1 MKTPQRIEKHTS
13 EKSDKQLFLEISES
27 CETSFQHVF
36 ERYRQPMWLFA
47 MTVVKVPE
55 IAEDVVQE
63 SFIKLWDVREKL
75 TDVDKP
81 NDFVFIL
88 VRNRALD
95 ALRRLAHQEKERE
108 KLWQHL
114 KTQCPN
120 YSDYY
125 LEAEQA
131 EDILKGIIEKL
142 PAQQRKAFKMSRDL
156 NLSHQEIAKELKI
169 SKNTVKK
176 HISIA
181 LKTCRAQLK
190 RLGFSYYFIL
200 PLLLP
205 ASSSVFSVDEGKNE
219 HTFGKSVVEIC
230 HEHLQQGRV

>member
-1 MKTPQRIEKHTS
+1 MKTPLTIQDHTP
-13 EKSDKQLFLEISES
+13 DKQLFLAINEN
-27 CETSFQHVF
+27 CENAFHIVF
-36 ERYRQPMWLFA
+36 ERYRQPMWSFA
-47 MTVVKVPE
+47 MTVVKIPE

-63 SFIKLWDVREKL
+63 SFIKLWEVRETL
-75 TDVDKP
+75 ANVDKP
-81 NDFVFIL
+81 KDFIFIL

-95 ALRRLAHQEKERE
+95 ALRRMAHQDKERE

-120 YSDYY
+120 YSGYY

-131 EDILKGIIEKL
+131 EDVLKGIVAKL
-142 PAQQRKAFKMSRDL
+142 PTQQQKAFKMSRDL
-156 NLSHQEIAKELKI
+156 NLSHQDIADELKI

-181 LKTCRAQLK
+181 LKTCREQLK

-205 ASSSVFSVDEGKNE
+205 PSLSVFSVDYEKNE
-219 HTFGKSVVEIC
+219 HKFRETVAEIR
-230 HEHLQQGRV
+230 HEHLQQDRV

>member
-1 MKTPQRIEKHTS
+1 MKTPLTIQDHTP
-13 EKSDKQLFLEISES
+13 DKQLFLAINEN
-27 CETSFQHVF
+27 CEDAFHIVF
-36 ERYRQPMWLFA
+36 ERYRQPMWSFA

-63 SFIKLWDVREKL
+63 SFIKLWEVRETL
-75 TDVDKP
+75 ANVDKP
-81 NDFVFIL
+81 KDFIFIL

-95 ALRRLAHQEKERE
+95 ALRRMAHQEKERE

-114 KTQCPN
+114 KAQCPN
-120 YSDYY
+120 YSGYY

-142 PAQQRKAFKMSRDL
+142 PAQQQKAFKMSRDL
-156 NLSHQEIAKELKI
+156 NLSHQDIADELKI

-181 LKTCRAQLK
+181 LKTCREQLK

-205 ASSSVFSVDEGKNE
+205 ASLSVFSMNDGKNE
-219 HTFGKSVVEIC
+219 PIFGETVVEIC
-230 HEHLQQGRV
+230 DEHLQQSGI